1 MSEMLEKARN
11 YETEKQVYVK
21 KNDQTTVPCYG
32 TDRMDQ

>member
-21 KNDQTTVPCYG
+21 KTTKPCYG
-32 TDRMDQ
+32 TDWMDQ